1 MVQVRT
7 LPSGKKVFK
16 LTGYVDMAPRLLL
29 EELFYKM
36 EQVPAWNPT
45 LVECRVIQPIDQYT
59 DISYQVTQDPATHFY
74 PNLYKSKLH
83 YNNNLFAVHLSVVTS
98 LHPSS
103 IMTCPGVCRGWR
115 RCCLH
120 PRLCQPPPL
129 GRRGGRRARVRRGQR
144 GAPRHAATARQSQV
158 SNHKQLTIS

>member
-59 DISYQVTQDPATHFY
+59 DISYQVTQDPATEQHTSILIY
-74 PNLYKSKLH
+74 INLNCTTTIIYL
-83 YNNNLFAVHLSVVTS
+83 LS
-98 LHPSS
+98 
-103 IMTCPGVCRGWR
+103 I
-115 RCCLH
+115 
-120 PRLCQPPPL
+120 
-129 GRRGGRRARVRRGQR
+129 
-144 GAPRHAATARQSQV
+144 
-158 SNHKQLTIS
+158 

>member
-59 DISYQVTQDPATHFY
+59 DISYQVTPGPSNTLLSSILIYINLHCTTTIIFECRHLASTH
-74 PNLYKSKLH
+74 
-83 YNNNLFAVHLSVVTS
+83 
-98 LHPSS
+98 HPS
-103 IMTCPGVCRGWR
+103 
-115 RCCLH
+115 
-120 PRLCQPPPL
+120 
-129 GRRGGRRARVRRGQR
+129 
-144 GAPRHAATARQSQV
+144 
-158 SNHKQLTIS
+158 